1 LLSFLRK
8 PTVPVRVLTYI
19 IEIVQQILSYVKGF
33 SILHSKSYPGSRLMT
48 LTLLIRI
55 VMKKHFALTL
65 LCLVAVAAYSY
76 SQDVIRQ
83 RSCANQ
89 SITLQVDSLKK
100 VFEANGFMVLKEAS
114 MSMESEYEMPVLVPM
129 TQGAWYHIVFI
140 GDPGSKLH
148 EVRMY
153 DYDEKQVYYKKL
165 YGYTD
170 GNIISYGYQPKI
182 SEWHMIKPV
191 QVNKSKKDCCGYI
204 LLLKKVKGNLEM
216 SSAR

>member
-1 LLSFLRK
+1 MLRISEKKLL
-8 PTVPVRVLTYI
+8 RVKRNCNLA
-19 IEIVQQILSYVKGF
+19 V
-33 SILHSKSYPGSRLMT
+33 KSYQGSAPEKPVNLI
-48 LTLLIRI
+48 IRI
-55 VMKKHFALTL
+55 VMKKLITVSFLLSLAL
-65 LCLVAVAAYSY
+65 AVNA
-76 SQDVIRQ
+76 QEVIRQ
-83 RSCANQ
+83 KSCSNQ
-89 SITLQVDSLKK
+89 SIILQVDSLKK

-165 YGYTD
+165 YGYSE
-170 GNIISYGYQPKI
+170 GNIISYGYQPKF

-204 LLLKKVKGNLEM
+204 LLLKKVKGNTEM
-216 SSAR
+216 SSTR

>member
-1 LLSFLRK
+1 MKKLLAISFL
-8 PTVPVRVLTYI
+8 L
-19 IEIVQQILSYVKGF
+19 
-33 SILHSKSYPGSRLMT
+33 LM
-48 LTLLIRI
+48 
-55 VMKKHFALTL
+55 
-65 LCLVAVAAYSY
+65 AVAAYS
-76 SQDVIRQ
+76 QNVIRQ
-83 RSCANQ
+83 KSCTNQ

-100 VFEANGFMVLKEAS
+100 VFEASGFMVLKEAS
-114 MSMESEYEMPVLVPM
+114 MTMESEYEMPVLVPM

-153 DYDEKQVYYKKL
+153 DYDEKQVFYKKL

-170 GNIISYGYQPKI
+170 GNIISYGYQPRI

-204 LLLKKVKGNLEM
+204 LLLKKVKGNTEGTPT
-216 SSAR
+216 R

>member
-1 LLSFLRK
+1 MLSFVCK
-8 PTVPVRVLTYI
+8 PTELLRVLTYI
-19 IEIVQQILSYVKGF
+19 IEIVQQKLLHTKELST
-33 SILHSKSYPGSRLMT
+33 LDAKSYPGNKPNLI
-48 LTLLIRI
+48 IRI
-55 VMKKHFALTL
+55 VMKKLLTVSLLLFIAL
-65 LCLVAVAAYSY
+65 AANA
-76 SQDVIRQ
+76 QDVIRQ
-83 RSCANQ
+83 KSCANQ

-100 VFEANGFMVLKEAS
+100 VFEASGFMVLKEAS

-140 GDPGSKLH
+140 GDLGSKLH

-165 YGYTD
+165 YGYSE
-170 GNIISYGYQPKI
+170 GNIISYGYMPKI

-204 LLLKKVKGNLEM
+204 LLLKKVKGNTDM
-216 SSAR
+216 STAR

>member
-1 LLSFLRK
+1 
-8 PTVPVRVLTYI
+8 
-19 IEIVQQILSYVKGF
+19 VQQKFLYMQGF
-33 SILHSKSYPGSRLMT
+33 CILHPKSYPILLNESLVT
-48 LTLLIRI
+48 PLIRI
-55 VMKKHFALTL
+55 VMKKL
-65 LCLVAVAAYSY
+65 LAISFILLAISAHA
-76 SQDVIRQ
+76 QDVIRQ
-83 RSCANQ
+83 KSCSNL
-89 SITLQVDSLKK
+89 SITSQVDSLKK
-100 VFEANGFMVLKEAS
+100 EFEKNGFMVLKEAS
-114 MSMESEYEMPVLVPM
+114 MTMESEYEMPVIVPM

-140 GDPGSKLH
+140 GDPSSKLH

-204 LLLKKVKGNLEM
+204 LLLKRVKTNSEM
-216 SSAR
+216 SATR

>member
-1 LLSFLRK
+1 MKNLIALATILFSF
-8 PTVPVRVLTYI
+8 TA
-19 IEIVQQILSYVKGF
+19 S
-33 SILHSKSYPGSRLMT
+33 
-48 LTLLIRI
+48 
-55 VMKKHFALTL
+55 
-65 LCLVAVAAYSY
+65 

-83 RSCANQ
+83 KSCANP
-89 SITLQVDSLKK
+89 SISVQVDSLKK
-100 VFEANGFMVLKEAS
+100 EFEKNGFMVLKEAS
-114 MSMESEYEMPVLVPM
+114 MTMESEYEMPVLVPM

-165 YGYTD
+165 YGYSQ
-170 GNIISYGYQPKI
+170 GNIISYGYQPRI

-204 LLLKKVKGNLEM
+204 MLLKKVRGNND
-216 SSAR
+216 AVPTR